1 LYSRYNSRLLKEVIL
16 PRSKFMLFRA
26 GKHKGDPFGKSMLR
40 DAYLAWRFLSVIEE
54 IEANGVAKDLAGLPV
69 NY

>member
-1 LYSRYNSRLLKEVIL
+1 VYNRYSARTNNTVLL
-16 PRSKFMLFRA
+16 PRSKILLFRA
-26 GKHKGDPFGKSMLR
+26 GRHKGDPFGKSMLR

-69 NY
+69 NL